1 MKVIETTVCGMA
13 VLNVQALDFNISFS
27 LNEVGYKLLNEVKPI
42 SYHELSQMTYFKIK
56 TIGSAPSTFST
67 SLREWILSTK
77 KIFQFFFLN
86 FHIST
91 INQLFSI
98 SFKFKYCS
106 IFIILW
112 SKCLHDSLNFF
123 PFSSLSLL
131 S

>member
-67 SLREWILSTK
+67 SL
-77 KIFQFFFLN
+77 
-86 FHIST
+86 
-91 INQLFSI
+91 
-98 SFKFKYCS
+98 
-106 IFIILW
+106 
-112 SKCLHDSLNFF
+112 
-123 PFSSLSLL
+123 
-131 S
+131 